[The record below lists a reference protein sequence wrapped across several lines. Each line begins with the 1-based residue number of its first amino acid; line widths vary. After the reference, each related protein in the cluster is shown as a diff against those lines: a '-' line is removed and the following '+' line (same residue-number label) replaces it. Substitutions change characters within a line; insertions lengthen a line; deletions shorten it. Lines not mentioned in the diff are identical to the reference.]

1 MSDATAVRLDR
12 MRVVLHRPS
21 HPGNI
26 GAAARAMKTMG
37 LTRLALVEPRR
48 FPDREAD
55 ALAVNAVDVLASA
68 TVHGSLRE
76 ALDGAVLAVA
86 FSARG
91 RDLSHAPLDARGAA
105 AEAVDVAQVSDV
117 ALVFGNETAGLA
129 NEDVLLCNRLAQI
142 PTISDFSSLNLAAA
156 VQVAA
161 YEVYMAMRSVSGPQA
176 IAEEGSGELAS
187 IEQVEH
193 FYAHLEA
200 SLGQTDF
207 LEPGKPKR
215 MMERMRRLFGRAKL
229 QREEVNILR
238 GMLTAWDRKISGKAG
253 QSHEA
258 GGGAKAP
265 ARPPKS

>member
-1 MSDATAVRLDR
+1 MPPVTAEDDAARIAAEQSAACGR
-12 MRVVLHRPS
+12 IRVVLHRPS

-26 GAAARAMKTMG
+26 GAAARAIKTMG
-37 LTRLALVEPRR
+37 LSRLVLVAPRR
-48 FPDREAD
+48 FPDPEAD
-55 ALAVNAVDVLASA
+55 ALAVNAIDVLARAS
-68 TVHGSLRE
+68 VHASLKE
-76 ALDGAVLAVA
+76 ALEGAAVAIA
-86 FSARG
+86 FSARS
-91 RDLSHAPLDARGAA
+91 RDLSHPAMDVRAA
-105 AEAVDVAQVSDV
+105 ALEAVAVAKSGANAAEV

-129 NEDVLLCNRLAQI
+129 NEDVLLCNRLAHI
-142 PTISDFSSLNLAAA
+142 PAAPDFSSLNLAAA

-161 YEVYMAMRSVSGPQA
+161 YEIRMALGAQVP
-176 IAEEGSGELAS
+176 AEEADLAS

-238 GMLTAWDRKISGKAG
+238 GMLTAWDRK
-253 QSHEA
+253 
-258 GGGAKAP
+258 GGGKDGQ
-265 ARPPKS
+265 RS

>member
-1 MSDATAVRLDR
+1 MKPDAAVIEGTDANGVNVPAADASCLNRI
-12 MRVVLHRPS
+12 RVVLHRPS

-37 LTRLALVEPRR
+37 LSRLVLVEPRR

-55 ALAVNAVDVLASA
+55 ALAVNAVDVLAR
-68 TVHGSLRE
+68 VRVCGSLKE
-76 ALDGAVLAVA
+76 ALEGAVVAFA

-91 RDLSHAPLDARGAA
+91 RDLSHAPQDVRAA
-105 AEAVDVAQVSDV
+105 ASEAIALADTSEV

-129 NEDVLLCNRLAQI
+129 NEDVLLCNRLATI
-142 PTISDFSSLNLAAA
+142 PTVSDFSSLNLAAA
-156 VQVAA
+156 VQVAS
-161 YEVYMAMRSVSGPQA
+161 YEIRMALGAPA
-176 IAEEGSGELAS
+176 TEEAGAELAS

-238 GMLTAWDRKISGKAG
+238 GMLTAWDRAV
-253 QSHEA
+253 
-258 GGGAKAP
+258 GGIKG
-265 ARPPKS
+265 RQKS

>member
-1 MSDATAVRLDR
+1 MKPDAAVIEGTDTDGVNVPAADASCLNRI
-12 MRVVLHRPS
+12 RVVLHRPS

-37 LTRLALVEPRR
+37 RSRLVLVEPRR

-55 ALAVNAVDVLASA
+55 ALAVNAVDVLAR
-68 TVHGSLRE
+68 VRVCGSLKE
-76 ALDGAVLAVA
+76 ALEGAVVAFA

-91 RDLSHAPLDARGAA
+91 RDLSHTPQDVRAA
-105 AEAVDVAQVSDV
+105 ASEAIALADTSEV

-129 NEDVLLCNRLAQI
+129 NEDVLLCNRLATI
-142 PTISDFSSLNLAAA
+142 PTVSDFSSLNLAAA

-161 YEVYMAMRSVSGPQA
+161 YEIRMALGAPAAV
-176 IAEEGSGELAS
+176 AEAGVELAS

-193 FYAHLEA
+193 FYAHLET

-238 GMLTAWDRKISGKAG
+238 GMLTAWDRAV
-253 QSHEA
+253 
-258 GGGAKAP
+258 GGNKG
-265 ARPPKS
+265 RQKS